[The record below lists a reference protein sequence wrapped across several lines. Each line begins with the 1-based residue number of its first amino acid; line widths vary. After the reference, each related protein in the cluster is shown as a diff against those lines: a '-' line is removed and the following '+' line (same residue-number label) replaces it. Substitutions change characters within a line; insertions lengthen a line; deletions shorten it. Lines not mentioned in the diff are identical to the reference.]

1 MLERLDMMLKTIGLR
16 EAVSPEV
23 VNALVISALLGW
35 TIFRPLLD
43 AGFEVPVFGSFNEEM
58 DPVVAEIETES
69 ISDALKL
76 LTSKYEVDAAFV
88 SCTSLRMTH
97 AIEVLEGELG
107 IPVTSSNHAIAWH
120 CMRLAG
126 YAGKPNGLGR
136 LFKL

>member
-1 MLERLDMMLKTIGLR
+1 MLTPYRSDVNG
-16 EAVSPEV
+16 V
-23 VNALVISALLGW
+23 VRQG
-35 TIFRPLLD
+35 LLD

-88 SCTSLRMTH
+88 SCTSLRMIH

-120 CMRLAG
+120 CLRLAG